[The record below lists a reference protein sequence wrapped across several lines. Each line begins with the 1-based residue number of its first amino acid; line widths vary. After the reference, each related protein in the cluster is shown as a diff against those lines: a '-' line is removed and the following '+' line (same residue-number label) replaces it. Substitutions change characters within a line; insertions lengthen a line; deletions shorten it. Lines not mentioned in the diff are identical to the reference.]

1 MNLSLIGLGKMGVGL
16 GRNMV
21 AHGYE
26 VVAYDQDPAVRE
38 AAREYLRV
46 VDKLRD
52 TKQGSGSTVYWLM
65 IPAGKPV
72 DDVLA
77 GLQDVLAPGDLVID
91 GGNSNYKDTLRRH
104 QELLERGIHFLDVG
118 VSGGTDGALHGCC
131 VMAGGD
137 ESVIA
142 QVQAL
147 LRDIAVPN
155 GYLHAGPV
163 GSGHFLKMVHNG
175 IEYGMMQ
182 SIAEGF
188 DILEKG
194 PFSYDYEQVA
204 SVWSHGSVI
213 RGWLME
219 LLIDVFRKDAHLDD
233 IQGIMHS
240 SGEGKWSVE
249 TALEYQVAAPI
260 ITMSL
265 LARYR
270 SMDAD
275 PLAGKI
281 VAALRNQFGGH
292 AIVRKTGEP
301 E

>member
-1 MNLSLIGLGKMGVGL
+1 MNVGLIGLGKMGVGL
-16 GRNMV
+16 GRNMI
-21 AHGYE
+21 AHGHG
-26 VVAYDQDPAVRE
+26 VAAYDHDPAVRE
-38 AAREYLRV
+38 AAREYLSV
-46 VDKLRD
+46 VDTLPD
-52 TKQGSGSTVYWLM
+52 TKQPGGAMIYWLM
-65 IPAGKPV
+65 VPAGKPV
-72 DDVLA
+72 DDVIE
-77 GLQDVLAPGDLVID
+77 GLRDVLAPGDLVID

-104 QELLERGIHFLDVG
+104 QGLHERGIHFIDVG
-118 VSGGTDGALHGCC
+118 VSGGTDGALRGCC
-131 VMAGGD
+131 VMAGGEETD
-137 ESVIA
+137 IA
-142 QVQAL
+142 KVEEL
-147 LRDIAVPN
+147 LRDIAVPD

-188 DILEKG
+188 DLLEKG
-194 PFSYDYEQVA
+194 PFSYDYAQVA

-219 LLIDVFRKDAHLDD
+219 LLIAVFRNDAQLDD

-249 TALEYQVAAPI
+249 TALEFQVAAPV

-270 SMDAD
+270 SVDAD
-275 PLAGKI
+275 PFAGKI

-292 AIVRKTGEP
+292 AVVRKTDDH
-301 E
+301 